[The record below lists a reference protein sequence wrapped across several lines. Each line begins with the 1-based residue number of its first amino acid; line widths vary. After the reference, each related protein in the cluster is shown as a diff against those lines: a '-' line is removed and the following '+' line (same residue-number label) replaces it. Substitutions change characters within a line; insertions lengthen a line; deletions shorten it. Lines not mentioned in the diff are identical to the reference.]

1 MIESKVIKM
10 TSKKMFYVLFLQS
23 GTLWLLILLSGVI
36 VFSLIGALYNL
47 KFFMLALMWIFLVLP
62 MVTAFLYFY
71 YGMRP
76 LTAFNTIPH
85 KLSFSADRITVK
97 FMEEKD
103 SELVYV
109 PEKDYSIIKTGGIG
123 IKTGGDYVIL
133 SFNKSGWLWL
143 PISGFDSI
151 NQFQE
156 AIKVC
161 ENK

>member
-62 MVTAFLYFY
+62 MVTTFLYFY

-85 KLSFSADRITVK
+85 KLSFSDDRITVK

-133 SFNKSGWLWL
+133 SFDKSGWLWL